1 MASKL
6 KAGGGGYLDKIY
18 KILVDIFDLKAGF
31 PLGNFFIGSNFFRSK
46 TKSKIGF
53 YYFYFKKSC

>member
-18 KILVDIFDLKAGF
+18 KVLVDIFDLKAGF
-31 PLGNFFIGSNFFRSK
+31 PLGNFFIGSNFFR
-46 TKSKIGF
+46 
-53 YYFYFKKSC
+53 